1 MNQRQLCAALR
12 RHLESYP
19 DAADSLEGIR
29 QWWLPESLRV
39 APLELLQEA
48 VEVLVAD
55 GEMRRKPLPDGTT
68 LYTGAAGQ

>member
-39 APLELLQEA
+39 APHELLHEA
-48 VEVLVAD
+48 VEVLVAE
-55 GEMRRKPLPDGTT
+55 GEMRRKPLPDGST
-68 LYTGAAGQ
+68 LYMGSAGE